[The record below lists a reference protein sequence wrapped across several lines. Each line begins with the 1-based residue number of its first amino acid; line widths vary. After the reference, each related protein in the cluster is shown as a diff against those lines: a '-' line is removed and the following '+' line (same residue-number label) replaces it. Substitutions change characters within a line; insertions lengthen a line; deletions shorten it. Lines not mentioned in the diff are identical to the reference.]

1 MARNFSSGDAKQ
13 LTRRYQDLSSQMAR
27 VDTLAQRQTAA
38 IQAAAAAMTGES
50 SKELLQTV
58 PVDELN
64 RNKKGIRVKML
75 HDAGLHTIADVIN
88 APEYR
93 ISSIN
98 GISPEGA
105 VTIKRSAT
113 SSPRQA
119 D

>member
-64 RNKKGIRVKML
+64 RITARRSRNRLFRIIRNFANDFPVFFFQL
-75 HDAGLHTIADVIN
+75 
-88 APEYR
+88 
-93 ISSIN
+93 
-98 GISPEGA
+98 
-105 VTIKRSAT
+105 RSHFT
-113 SSPRQA
+113 
-119 D
+119 